1 MSENAPIK
9 NFIQKIIDNDIKNG
23 QQNLKFRFPPEP
35 NGYLHI
41 GHAKSIFLNY
51 GLAKEYCGSCN
62 LRFDDTNPSTENQE
76 FVESIKSDVAWLGFN
91 LNSDPL
97 FASDYFEKLY
107 EFACELID
115 KGLAYVDSQDQ
126 ETIKSQRGTLTKPGV
141 NSPFRNRDKETNTQL
156 FQQMK
161 NGNFNEGEHVL
172 RAKIDMG
179 SPNLNMRDP
188 TIYRIRKIAHYRT
201 GDKWNIFPM
210 YDFTQCLSDAIENV
224 THSICTLE
232 FEDHRPLY
240 DWVIENI
247 DLNCKPKQIEFA
259 RLDLSFTITSKRK
272 LLTLVTEKKVNGWD
286 DPRLPTLKGLKK
298 RGITP
303 TILEKFCKLVG
314 VTKKDALIDISLL
327 ETCARDEFDKK
338 APRLMAVLD
347 PVKVIIQNL
356 PENEEINIDA
366 QNHPKD
372 ESFGTRKLKL
382 TREIYIESTDFEENP
397 PKKFFRLSIGKSV
410 RLRYGFVITCT
421 GIEKD
426 QNGNINTIYCNYIP
440 KTLNGVN
447 PEGQKVKG
455 IIHWVSASQN
465 IKLKVNLIDRL
476 FSVAEPNRE
485 DDFLTAL
492 NPFSLVEMKNAIGET
507 NLLKFISQTVQFER
521 LGYFTVE
528 NETIG
533 SDCLVY
539 NRTITLRDSWG
550 KMKKN

>member
-188 TIYRIRKIAHYRT
+188 TIYRIRKRAHYRT

>member
-1 MSENAPIK
+1 MSENIPTK
-9 NFIQKIIDNDIKNG
+9 NFIQKIIENDIKEG

-51 GLAKEYCGSCN
+51 GLAEEYHGKCN

-76 FVESIKSDVAWLGFN
+76 FVDSIKSDVAWLGFN
-91 LNSDPL
+91 IDNDPL

-107 EFACELID
+107 GFACELIS

-126 ETIKSQRGTLTKPGV
+126 ETIKFQRGTLTKPGV
-141 NSPFRNRDKETNTQL
+141 NSPYRDRDKETNMQL
-156 FQQMK
+156 FQQMR
-161 NGNFNEGEHVL
+161 NGDFNEGEHVL
-172 RAKIDMG
+172 RAKIDME

-188 TIYRIRKIAHYRT
+188 TIYRIRKSSHYRT

-247 DLNCKPKQIEFA
+247 NLDCRPKQIEFA

-272 LLTLVTEKKVNGWD
+272 LLTLINEKKVNGWD
-286 DPRLPTLKGLKK
+286 DPRLPTLKGLKRRGFNPSVLK
-298 RGITP
+298 R
-303 TILEKFCKLVG
+303 FCKLVG

-347 PVKVIIQNL
+347 PVKVIIENL
-356 PENEEINIDA
+356 PENEEISIDA

-372 ESFGTRKLKL
+372 KSFGTRKLKL
-382 TREIYIESTDFEENP
+382 TREIFIESTDFAENP
-397 PKKFFRLSIGKSV
+397 PKKFFRLSVGKSV
-410 RLRYGFVITCT
+410 RLRYGFVINCT
-421 GIEKD
+421 SIEKD
-426 QNGNINTIYCNYIP
+426 NNGNITTIYCNYIP
-440 KTLNGVN
+440 GTLNGVN
-447 PEGQKVKG
+447 PEGQKIKG
-455 IIHWVSASQN
+455 IIHWVSASEN
-465 IKLKVNLIDRL
+465 VKLKVNLIDRL
-476 FSVAEPNRE
+476 FNIAEPNRK
-485 DDFLTAL
+485 DDFLEAL
-492 NPFSLVEMKNAIGET
+492 NSRSLIEMNNAIGET
-507 NLLKFISQTVQFER
+507 NLIKFVSQTVQFER

-533 SDCLVY
+533 SDRLVY

-550 KMKKN
+550 KMNEK

>member
-1 MSENAPIK
+1 MSENIPTK
-9 NFIQKIIDNDIKNG
+9 NFIQKIIENDIKEG

-51 GLAKEYCGSCN
+51 GLAEEYHGKCN

-76 FVESIKSDVAWLGFN
+76 FVDSIKSDVAWLGFN
-91 LNSDPL
+91 IDNDPL

-107 EFACELID
+107 GFACELIN
-115 KGLAYVDSQDQ
+115 KELAYVDSQDQ
-126 ETIKSQRGTLTKPGV
+126 ETIKLQRGTLTKPGV
-141 NSPFRNRDKETNTQL
+141 NSPYRDRDKETNMQL
-156 FQQMK
+156 FQQMR
-161 NGNFNEGEHVL
+161 NGDFNEGEHVL
-172 RAKIDMG
+172 RAKIDME

-188 TIYRIRKIAHYRT
+188 TIYRIRKSAHYRT

-247 DLNCKPKQIEFA
+247 NLDCRPKQIEFA

-272 LLTLVTEKKVNGWD
+272 LLTLINEKKVNGWD
-286 DPRLPTLKGLKK
+286 DPRLPTLKGLKRRGFNPSVLK
-298 RGITP
+298 R
-303 TILEKFCKLVG
+303 FCKLVG

-347 PVKVIIQNL
+347 PVKVIIKNL
-356 PENEEINIDA
+356 PENEEISIDA

-372 ESFGTRKLKL
+372 KSFGTRKLKL
-382 TREIYIESTDFEENP
+382 TREIFIESTDFEENP
-397 PKKFFRLSIGKSV
+397 PKKFFRLSVGKSV
-410 RLRYGFVITCT
+410 RLRYGFVINCT
-421 GIEKD
+421 SIEKD
-426 QNGNINTIYCNYIP
+426 KNGNITTIYCNYIP
-440 KTLNGVN
+440 GTLNGVN
-447 PEGQKVKG
+447 PEGQKIKG
-455 IIHWVSASQN
+455 IIHWVSASEN
-465 IKLKVNLIDRL
+465 VKLKVNLIDRL
-476 FSVAEPNRE
+476 FNIAEPNRE
-485 DDFLTAL
+485 DDFLEAL
-492 NPFSLVEMKNAIGET
+492 NPKSLIEMKNAIGET
-507 NLLKFISQTVQFER
+507 NLIKFVSQTVQFER

-533 SDCLVY
+533 SDRLVY

-550 KMKKN
+550 KMNEK

>member
-476 FSVAEPNRE
+476 FSVADPNRE

>member
-1 MSENAPIK
+1 MSENIPTK
-9 NFIQKIIDNDIKNG
+9 NFIQKIIENDIKEG

-51 GLAKEYCGSCN
+51 GLAEEYHGKCN

-76 FVESIKSDVAWLGFN
+76 FVDSIKSDVAWLGFDLDN
-91 LNSDPL
+91 DPL

-107 EFACELID
+107 GFACELIS
-115 KGLAYVDSQDQ
+115 KELAYVDSQDQ
-126 ETIKSQRGTLTKPGV
+126 ETIKLQRGTLTKPGV
-141 NSPFRNRDKETNTQL
+141 NSPYRDRDKETNMQL
-156 FQQMK
+156 FQQMR
-161 NGNFNEGEHVL
+161 NGDFNEGEHVL
-172 RAKIDMG
+172 RAKIDME

-188 TIYRIRKIAHYRT
+188 TIYRIRKSSHYRT

-247 DLNCKPKQIEFA
+247 NLDCRPKQIEFA

-272 LLTLVTEKKVNGWD
+272 LLTLINEKKVNGWD
-286 DPRLPTLKGLKK
+286 DPRLPTLKGLKRRGFNPSVLK
-298 RGITP
+298 R
-303 TILEKFCKLVG
+303 FCKLVG

-347 PVKVIIQNL
+347 PVKVVIKNL
-356 PENEEINIDA
+356 PEDEEISIDA

-382 TREIYIESTDFEENP
+382 TREIFIESTDFEEDP
-397 PKKFFRLSIGKSV
+397 PKKFFRLSVGKSV
-410 RLRYGFVITCT
+410 RLRYGFVINCT
-421 GIEKD
+421 SIEKD
-426 QNGNINTIYCNYIP
+426 KNGNITTIYCDYIP
-440 KTLNGVN
+440 GTLNGVN
-447 PEGQKVKG
+447 PEGQKIKG
-455 IIHWVSASQN
+455 IIHWVSASEN
-465 IKLKVNLIDRL
+465 VKLKVNLIDRL
-476 FSVAEPNRE
+476 FNIAEPNRE
-485 DDFLTAL
+485 DDFLKAL
-492 NPFSLVEMKNAIGET
+492 NPKSLIEMKNAIGET
-507 NLLKFISQTVQFER
+507 NLIKFVSQTVQFER

-533 SDCLVY
+533 SDRLVY

-550 KMKKN
+550 KMNEK

>member
-1 MSENAPIK
+1 MSENIPTK
-9 NFIQKIIDNDIKNG
+9 NFIQKIIENDIKEG

-51 GLAKEYCGSCN
+51 GLAEEYHGKCN

-76 FVESIKSDVAWLGFN
+76 FVDSIKSDVAWLGFN
-91 LNSDPL
+91 LDNDPL

-107 EFACELID
+107 GFACELIS
-115 KGLAYVDSQDQ
+115 KELAYVDSQDQ
-126 ETIKSQRGTLTKPGV
+126 ETIKLQRGTLTKPGV
-141 NSPFRNRDKETNTQL
+141 NSPYRDRDKETNMQL
-156 FQQMK
+156 FQQMR
-161 NGNFNEGEHVL
+161 NGDFNEGEHVL
-172 RAKIDMG
+172 RAKIDME

-188 TIYRIRKIAHYRT
+188 TIYRIRKSSHYRT

-247 DLNCKPKQIEFA
+247 NLDCRPKQIEFA

-272 LLTLVTEKKVNGWD
+272 LLTLINEKKVNGWD
-286 DPRLPTLKGLKK
+286 DPRLPTLKGLKRRGFNPSVLK
-298 RGITP
+298 R
-303 TILEKFCKLVG
+303 FCKLVG

-347 PVKVIIQNL
+347 PVKVVIKNL
-356 PENEEINIDA
+356 PEDEEISIDA

-382 TREIYIESTDFEENP
+382 TREIFIESTDFEEDP
-397 PKKFFRLSIGKSV
+397 PKKFFRLSVGKSV
-410 RLRYGFVITCT
+410 RLRYGFVINCT
-421 GIEKD
+421 SIEKD
-426 QNGNINTIYCNYIP
+426 KNGNITTIYCDYIP
-440 KTLNGVN
+440 GTLNGVN
-447 PEGQKVKG
+447 PEGQKIKG
-455 IIHWVSASQN
+455 IIHWVSASEN
-465 IKLKVNLIDRL
+465 VKLKVNLIDRL
-476 FSVAEPNRE
+476 FNIAEPNRE
-485 DDFLTAL
+485 DDFLEAL
-492 NPFSLVEMKNAIGET
+492 NPRSLIEMKNAIGET
-507 NLLKFISQTVQFER
+507 NLIKFVSQTVQFER

-533 SDCLVY
+533 SDRLVY

-550 KMKKN
+550 KMNEK

>member
-1 MSENAPIK
+1 
-9 NFIQKIIDNDIKNG
+9 
-23 QQNLKFRFPPEP
+23 
-35 NGYLHI
+35 
-41 GHAKSIFLNY
+41 
-51 GLAKEYCGSCN
+51 
-62 LRFDDTNPSTENQE
+62 
-76 FVESIKSDVAWLGFN
+76 
-91 LNSDPL
+91 
-97 FASDYFEKLY
+97 
-107 EFACELID
+107 
-115 KGLAYVDSQDQ
+115 
-126 ETIKSQRGTLTKPGV
+126 
-141 NSPFRNRDKETNTQL
+141 
-156 FQQMK
+156 
-161 NGNFNEGEHVL
+161 
-172 RAKIDMG
+172 
-179 SPNLNMRDP
+179 
-188 TIYRIRKIAHYRT
+188 
-201 GDKWNIFPM
+201 M

>member
-1 MSENAPIK
+1 MSENIPTK
-9 NFIQKIIDNDIKNG
+9 NFIQKIIDDDIKNG

-41 GHAKSIFLNY
+41 GHAKSILLNY
-51 GLAKEYCGSCN
+51 GLAEEYDGSCN

-76 FVESIKSDVAWLGFN
+76 FVDSIKSDVAWLGFN
-91 LNSDPL
+91 LDKDPL

-107 EFACELID
+107 EFAHELIN
-115 KGLAYVDSQDQ
+115 KELAYVDSQDQ
-126 ETIKSQRGTLTKPGV
+126 ETIKLQRGTLTKPGI
-141 NSPFRNRDKETNTQL
+141 NSPFRNRDKETNIQL
-156 FQQMK
+156 FQQMR
-161 NGNFNEGEHVL
+161 NGDFNEGEHVL
-172 RAKIDMG
+172 RAKIDMS

-188 TIYRIRKIAHYRT
+188 TIYRIRKITHYRT

-240 DWVIENI
+240 NWVIENI

-272 LLTLVTEKKVNGWD
+272 LHTLVTEKKVNGWD

-303 TILEKFCKLVG
+303 TILERFCKLVG
-314 VTKKDALIDISLL
+314 VTKKDALIDVSLL

-347 PVKVIIQNL
+347 PVKVIIENL
-356 PENEEINIDA
+356 PENEEISIEA

-372 ESFGTRKLKL
+372 KTFGTRKLKL
-382 TREIYIESTDFEENP
+382 TREIFIESTDFEENP
-397 PKKFFRLSIGKSV
+397 PKKFFRLSVGKSV

-421 GIEKD
+421 RIDKD

-447 PEGQKVKG
+447 PEGQKIKG
-455 IIHWVSASQN
+455 IIHWVSASEN
-465 IKLKVNLIDRL
+465 MKLKVNLIDRL

-485 DDFLTAL
+485 NDFLTAL
-492 NPFSLVEMKNAIGET
+492 NPTSLVEMSNAIGET
-507 NLLKFISQTVQFER
+507 NLLEFVSQTVQFER

-528 NETIG
+528 NQTIG

-550 KMKKN
+550 KIKKN

>member
-1 MSENAPIK
+1 MSENIPTK
-9 NFIQKIIDNDIKNG
+9 NFIQKIIENDIKEG

-51 GLAKEYCGSCN
+51 GLAEEYHGKCN

-76 FVESIKSDVAWLGFN
+76 FVDSIKSDVAWLGFN
-91 LNSDPL
+91 IDNDPL

-107 EFACELID
+107 GFACELIS
-115 KGLAYVDSQDQ
+115 KELAYVDSQDQ
-126 ETIKSQRGTLTKPGV
+126 ETIKLQRGTLTKPGV
-141 NSPFRNRDKETNTQL
+141 NSPYRDRDKETNMQL
-156 FQQMK
+156 FQQMR
-161 NGNFNEGEHVL
+161 NGDFNEGEHVL
-172 RAKIDMG
+172 RAKIDME

-188 TIYRIRKIAHYRT
+188 TIYRIRKSSHYRT

-247 DLNCKPKQIEFA
+247 NLDCRPKQIEFA

-272 LLTLVTEKKVNGWD
+272 LLTLINEKKVNGWD
-286 DPRLPTLKGLKK
+286 DPRLPTLKGLKRRGFNPSVLK
-298 RGITP
+298 R
-303 TILEKFCKLVG
+303 FCKLVG

-347 PVKVIIQNL
+347 PVKVVIKNL
-356 PENEEINIDA
+356 PEDEEISIDA
-366 QNHPKD
+366 QNHPKN

-382 TREIYIESTDFEENP
+382 TREIFIESTDFEENP
-397 PKKFFRLSIGKSV
+397 PKKFFRLSVGKSV
-410 RLRYGFVITCT
+410 RLRYGFVINCT
-421 GIEKD
+421 SIEKD
-426 QNGNINTIYCNYIP
+426 KNGNITTIYCNYIP
-440 KTLNGVN
+440 GTLNGVN
-447 PEGQKVKG
+447 PEGQKIKG
-455 IIHWVSASQN
+455 IIHWVSASEN
-465 IKLKVNLIDRL
+465 VKLKVNLIDRL
-476 FSVAEPNRE
+476 FNIAEPNRE
-485 DDFLTAL
+485 DDYLDAL
-492 NPFSLVEMKNAIGET
+492 NPKSLIEMTNSIGET
-507 NLLKFISQTVQFER
+507 NLIKFVSQTVQFER

-533 SDCLVY
+533 SDRLVY

-550 KMKKN
+550 KMNEK

>member
-1 MSENAPIK
+1 MSENIPTK
-9 NFIQKIIDNDIKNG
+9 NFIQKIIENDIKEG

-51 GLAKEYCGSCN
+51 GLAEEYHGKCN

-76 FVESIKSDVAWLGFN
+76 FVDSIKSDVTWLGFN
-91 LNSDPL
+91 IGNEPL

-107 EFACELID
+107 EFACELIN
-115 KGLAYVDSQDQ
+115 KELAYVDSQDQ
-126 ETIKSQRGTLTKPGV
+126 ETIKFQRGTLTKPGV
-141 NSPFRNRDKETNTQL
+141 NSPYRDRDKETNMQL
-156 FQQMK
+156 FQQMR
-161 NGNFNEGEHVL
+161 NGDFNEGEHVL
-172 RAKIDMG
+172 RAKIDME

-188 TIYRIRKIAHYRT
+188 TIYRIRKSAHYRT

-247 DLNCKPKQIEFA
+247 NLDCRPKQIEFA

-272 LLTLVTEKKVNGWD
+272 LLTLINEKKVNGWD
-286 DPRLPTLKGLKK
+286 DPRLPTLKGLKRRGFNPSVLK
-298 RGITP
+298 R
-303 TILEKFCKLVG
+303 FCKLVG

-347 PVKVIIQNL
+347 PVKVIIKNL
-356 PENEEINIDA
+356 PENEEISIDA

-372 ESFGTRKLKL
+372 KSFGTRKLKL
-382 TREIYIESTDFEENP
+382 TRQIFIESTDFEENP
-397 PKKFFRLSIGKSV
+397 PKKFFRLSVGKSV
-410 RLRYGFVITCT
+410 RLRYGFVINCT
-421 GIEKD
+421 SIEKD
-426 QNGNINTIYCNYIP
+426 KDGNITTIYCNYIP
-440 KTLNGVN
+440 GTLNGVN
-447 PEGQKVKG
+447 PEGQKIKG
-455 IIHWVSASQN
+455 IIHWVSASEN
-465 IKLKVNLIDRL
+465 VKLKVNLIDRL
-476 FSVAEPNRE
+476 FNIAEPNRE
-485 DDFLTAL
+485 DNYLDAL
-492 NPFSLVEMKNAIGET
+492 NPKSLIEMKNAIGET
-507 NLLKFISQTVQFER
+507 NLIEFVSRTVQFER

-533 SDCLVY
+533 SDRLVY

-550 KMKKN
+550 KMNEK

>member
-161 NGNFNEGEHVL
+161 NGDFNEGEHVL

-507 NLLKFISQTVQFER
+507 NLLKFVSQTVQFER

>member
-1 MSENAPIK
+1 MSENVPTK
-9 NFIQKIIDNDIKNG
+9 NFIQKIIDSDIKDG

-51 GLAKEYCGSCN
+51 GLAQEYHGRCN
-62 LRFDDTNPSTENQE
+62 LRFDDTNPSTENKE
-76 FVESIKSDVAWLGFN
+76 FVDSIKSDVAWLGFN
-91 LNSDPL
+91 LDDDPL

-107 EFACELID
+107 EFACELIN
-115 KGLAYVDSQDQ
+115 KELAYVDSQDQ
-126 ETIKSQRGTLTKPGV
+126 ETIKLQRGTLTEPGV
-141 NSPFRNRDKETNTQL
+141 NSPFRDRDKETNAQL

-161 NGNFNEGEHVL
+161 DGNFNEGEHVL

-240 DWVIENI
+240 DWIIENI
-247 DLNCKPKQIEFA
+247 DLDCRPKQIEFA

-272 LLTLVTEKKVNGWD
+272 LLALVSEKKVNGWD

-347 PVKVIIQNL
+347 PIKVIIENL
-356 PENEEINIDA
+356 PENEEIIIEA

-382 TREIYIESTDFEENP
+382 TREVFIESTDFEENP
-397 PKKFFRLSIGKSV
+397 PKKFFRLSVGKSV
-410 RLRYGFVITCT
+410 RLRYGFVINCT
-421 GIEKD
+421 SIEKD
-426 QNGNINTIYCNYIP
+426 KNGNITTIYCNYIP
-440 KTLNGVN
+440 GTLNGVN
-447 PEGQKVKG
+447 PEGQKIKG
-455 IIHWVSASQN
+455 IIHWVSASEN
-465 IKLKVNLIDRL
+465 VKLKVNLIDRL
-476 FSVAEPNRE
+476 FNIAEPNRE
-485 DDFLTAL
+485 ENFLETL
-492 NPFSLVEMKNAIGET
+492 NPRSLIEMKNAIGET
-507 NLLKFISQTVQFER
+507 NLIKFVSQTVQFER

-533 SDCLVY
+533 SDRLVY

-550 KMKKN
+550 KMNEK

>member
-1 MSENAPIK
+1 MSENIPTK
-9 NFIQKIIDNDIKNG
+9 NFIQKIIENDIKEG

-51 GLAKEYCGSCN
+51 GLAEEYHGKCN

-76 FVESIKSDVAWLGFN
+76 FVDSIKSDVTWLGFN
-91 LNSDPL
+91 LDNDPL

-107 EFACELID
+107 GFACELIS
-115 KGLAYVDSQDQ
+115 KELAYVDSQDQ
-126 ETIKSQRGTLTKPGV
+126 ETIKLQRGTLTKPGV
-141 NSPFRNRDKETNTQL
+141 NSPYRDRDKETNMQL
-156 FQQMK
+156 FQQMR
-161 NGNFNEGEHVL
+161 NGDFNEGEHVL
-172 RAKIDMG
+172 RAKIDME

-188 TIYRIRKIAHYRT
+188 TIYRIRKSSHYRT

-247 DLNCKPKQIEFA
+247 NLDCRPKQIEFA

-272 LLTLVTEKKVNGWD
+272 LLTLINEKKVNGWD
-286 DPRLPTLKGLKK
+286 DPRLPTLKGLKRRGFNPSVLK
-298 RGITP
+298 R
-303 TILEKFCKLVG
+303 FCKLVG

-347 PVKVIIQNL
+347 PVKVVIKNL
-356 PENEEINIDA
+356 PEDEEISIDA

-382 TREIYIESTDFEENP
+382 TREIFIESTDFEEDP
-397 PKKFFRLSIGKSV
+397 PKKFFRLSVGKSV
-410 RLRYGFVITCT
+410 RLRYGFVINCT
-421 GIEKD
+421 SIEKD
-426 QNGNINTIYCNYIP
+426 KNGNITTIYCNYIP
-440 KTLNGVN
+440 GTLNGVN
-447 PEGQKVKG
+447 PEGQKIKG
-455 IIHWVSASQN
+455 IIHWVSASEN
-465 IKLKVNLIDRL
+465 VKLKVNLIDRL
-476 FSVAEPNRE
+476 FNIAEPNRE
-485 DDFLTAL
+485 DDFLEAL
-492 NPFSLVEMKNAIGET
+492 NPRSLIEMKNAIGET
-507 NLLKFISQTVQFER
+507 NLIKFVSQTVQFER

-533 SDCLVY
+533 SDRLVY

-550 KMKKN
+550 KMNEK

>member
-1 MSENAPIK
+1 MSENIPTK
-9 NFIQKIIDNDIKNG
+9 NFIQKIIENDIKEG

-51 GLAKEYCGSCN
+51 GLAEEYHGNCN

-76 FVESIKSDVAWLGFN
+76 FVDSIKSDVAWLGFN
-91 LNSDPL
+91 IDNDPL

-107 EFACELID
+107 EFACELIS
-115 KGLAYVDSQDQ
+115 KELAYVDSQDQ
-126 ETIKSQRGTLTKPGV
+126 ETIKFQRGTLTKPGV
-141 NSPFRNRDKETNTQL
+141 NSPYRNRDKKTNMQL
-156 FQQMK
+156 FQQMR
-161 NGNFNEGEHVL
+161 NGDFNEGEHVL
-172 RAKIDMG
+172 RAKIDME

-188 TIYRIRKIAHYRT
+188 TIYRIRKSSHYRT

-247 DLNCKPKQIEFA
+247 NLDCRPKQIEFA

-272 LLTLVTEKKVNGWD
+272 LLTLIKEKKVNGWD
-286 DPRLPTLKGLKK
+286 DPRLPTLKGLKRRGFNPSVLK
-298 RGITP
+298 R
-303 TILEKFCKLVG
+303 FCKLVG

-347 PVKVIIQNL
+347 PVKVVIKNL
-356 PENEEINIDA
+356 PEDEEISIDA

-382 TREIYIESTDFEENP
+382 TKEIFIESTDFEEDP
-397 PKKFFRLSIGKSV
+397 PKKFFRLSVGKSV
-410 RLRYGFVITCT
+410 RLRYGFVINCT
-421 GIEKD
+421 SIEKD
-426 QNGNINTIYCNYIP
+426 KNGNITTIYCDYIP
-440 KTLNGVN
+440 GTLNGVN
-447 PEGQKVKG
+447 PEGQKIKG
-455 IIHWVSASQN
+455 IVHWVSASEN
-465 IKLKVNLIDRL
+465 VKLQVNLIDRL
-476 FSVAEPNRE
+476 FNIAEPNRE
-485 DDFLTAL
+485 DDFLNAL
-492 NPFSLVEMKNAIGET
+492 NPRSLIEMKNAIGET
-507 NLLKFISQTVQFER
+507 NLIKFVSQTVQFER

-533 SDCLVY
+533 SDRLVY

-550 KMKKN
+550 KMNEK

>member
-455 IIHWVSASQN
+455 IIHWVSASEN

-476 FSVAEPNRE
+476 FSVADPNRE

-507 NLLKFISQTVQFER
+507 NLLKFVSQTVQFER

>member
-1 MSENAPIK
+1 MSENIPTK
-9 NFIQKIIDNDIKNG
+9 NFIQKIIENDIKEG
-23 QQNLKFRFPPEP
+23 QRNLKFRFPPEP

-51 GLAKEYCGSCN
+51 GLAEEYHGNCN

-76 FVESIKSDVAWLGFN
+76 FVDSIKSDVAWLGFN
-91 LNSDPL
+91 IDNDPL

-107 EFACELID
+107 EFACELIS
-115 KGLAYVDSQDQ
+115 KELAYVDSQDQ
-126 ETIKSQRGTLTKPGV
+126 ETIKFQRGTLTKPGV
-141 NSPFRNRDKETNTQL
+141 NSPYRNRDKKTNMQL
-156 FQQMK
+156 FQQMR
-161 NGNFNEGEHVL
+161 NGDFNEGEHVL
-172 RAKIDMG
+172 RAKIDME

-188 TIYRIRKIAHYRT
+188 TIYRIRKSSHYRT

-240 DWVIENI
+240 DWVIANI
-247 DLNCKPKQIEFA
+247 NLDCRPKQIEFA

-272 LLTLVTEKKVNGWD
+272 LLTLIKEKKVNGWD
-286 DPRLPTLKGLKK
+286 DPRLPTLKGLKRRGFNPSVLK
-298 RGITP
+298 R
-303 TILEKFCKLVG
+303 FCKLVG

-347 PVKVIIQNL
+347 PVKVVIKNL
-356 PENEEINIDA
+356 PEDEEISIDA

-382 TREIYIESTDFEENP
+382 TKEIFIESTDFEEDP
-397 PKKFFRLSIGKSV
+397 PKKFFRLSVGKSV
-410 RLRYGFVITCT
+410 RLRYGFVINCT
-421 GIEKD
+421 SIEKD
-426 QNGNINTIYCNYIP
+426 KNGNITTIYCDYIP
-440 KTLNGVN
+440 GTLNGVN
-447 PEGQKVKG
+447 PEGQKIKG
-455 IIHWVSASQN
+455 IVHWVSASEN
-465 IKLKVNLIDRL
+465 VKLQVNLIDRL
-476 FSVAEPNRE
+476 FNIAEPNRE
-485 DDFLTAL
+485 DDFLNAL
-492 NPFSLVEMKNAIGET
+492 NPRSLIEMKNAIGET
-507 NLLKFISQTVQFER
+507 NLIKFVSQTVQFER

-533 SDCLVY
+533 SDRLVY

-550 KMKKN
+550 KMNEK